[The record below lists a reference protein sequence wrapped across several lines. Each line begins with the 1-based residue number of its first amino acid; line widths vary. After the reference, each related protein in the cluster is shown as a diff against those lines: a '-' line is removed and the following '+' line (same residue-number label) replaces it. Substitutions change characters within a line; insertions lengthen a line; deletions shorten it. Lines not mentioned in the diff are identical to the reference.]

1 MNELTVFN
9 WQRCAIGAHVM
20 VFDEPPAGMRI
31 LYAILETP
39 NSLQHLRIAGE
50 YDHYEQ
56 LIHESAA

>member
-1 MNELTVFN
+1 
-9 WQRCAIGAHVM
+9 M